1 MSTTQPQRGQ
11 VAALQHRVWLR
22 WSWIA
27 LLMSPV
33 WAGEA
38 AYPDLP
44 PAAQAEAAIRNSLNV
59 LAAEHGI
66 KVEQSNRRRW
76 NSGQYEFNVRAGSA
90 QRQLANGVTLKEW
103 DVALERPLR
112 LPNKMQM
119 DQEIGARSQS
129 RAEYALGDARHEAGR
144 TLLRLW
150 FNWQREMAAAGQWQ
164 QQMELLQQQAAM
176 TEQRVKA
183 GDAPRMELNQAQSAA
198 AQASVARQQA
208 LMRAQLAA
216 SELTHQFPGLI
227 LPEQVSPSM
236 PQEIPH
242 DLAYWRGQ
250 VFQHN
255 HELGM
260 VQTEHQLQKLL
271 AERSRADRLP
281 DPTLGLR
288 YASEMGGNEKVTGV
302 YVSIPLSFGQRG
314 ALAEGMQHQAESAA
328 SREHF
333 VQHRLEG
340 DVQAAHTQAVTSH
353 AAWQQAEAA
362 ASRIRQNAEL
372 VTRAY
377 ALGESNLSDTLTARR
392 LALESTLAETTAR
405 LDANEARYR
414 LLLDAH
420 QLWPLDADD
429 VTHNHY

>member
-1 MSTTQPQRGQ
+1 MSTQR
-11 VAALQHRVWLR
+11 QHLLR
-22 WSWIA
+22 WSWVV
-27 LLMSPV
+27 LLTSPAG
-33 WAGEA
+33 AGEM

-44 PAAQAEAAIRNSLNV
+44 PPVQVQAAIRNSLNV
-59 LAAEHGI
+59 LTAEHGLRI
-66 KVEQSNRRRW
+66 EHSNRRRW
-76 NSGQYEFNVRAGSA
+76 NSGSYEFNLRAGSA
-90 QRQLANGVTLKEW
+90 QRQLANGGTMKEW

-112 LPNKMQM
+112 LPNKMQL

-129 RAEYALGDARHEAGR
+129 RAEYVLGDARHEAGR

-150 FNWQREMAAAGQWQ
+150 FGWQREMATAGQWQ
-164 QQMELLQQQAAM
+164 AQQVLLLQQAAM
-176 TEQRVKA
+176 TEKRVKA

-198 AQASVARQQA
+198 AQAGVARQQA

-216 SELTHQFPGLI
+216 NELIHQFPGLI
-227 LPEQVSPSM
+227 LPEQLTPSL
-236 PQEIPH
+236 PQAIPH

-255 HELGM
+255 HELGL
-260 VQTEHQLQKLL
+260 VQSEHQLQKLL

-288 YASEMGGNEKVTGV
+288 YSSEMGGNEKVTGV
-302 YVSIPLSFGQRG
+302 YVSVPLSFGQRTV
-314 ALAEGMQHQAESAA
+314 LAEGMQHQAESAA
-328 SREHF
+328 SREDF

-340 DVQAAHTQAVTSH
+340 DVQAAHTQAVASH
-353 AAWQQAEAA
+353 AAWQQAAA
-362 ASRIRQNAEL
+362 AAESIRQNAEL
-372 VTRAY
+372 VARAY
-377 ALGESNLSDTLTARR
+377 ALGESSLSDTLTARR
-392 LALESTLAETTAR
+392 LALESSLAETNAQ

-429 VTHNHY
+429 DTPNHY